1 MPAISPERTSEVEPT
16 NPSRRGWLRLL
27 WLLPLLA
34 VIVVAGWVST
44 ERSEEDTLLRQARS
58 DLDAGRAERAEASL
72 ARLVRK
78 PYLSREARWTGAE
91 LFFRLGEDHAAN
103 ALLKGARPDP
113 KDPRDRML
121 QGLAA
126 SCQRAALLLSQA
138 DRAKDPMARLDLARQ
153 ALTETPEAPLVL
165 RRVVEEELL
174 VMSRRE
180 ASGVAQQF
188 EIDYLKLRQGT
199 PKLAEDVKQRLA
211 HSLGERTN

>member
-1 MPAISPERTSEVEPT
+1 MPAISPERTPDVAAT

-34 VIVVAGWVST
+34 VIAVAGWVST
-44 ERSEEDTLLRQARS
+44 ERSEEDALLRQARR
-58 DLDAGRAERAEASL
+58 DLDAGKAERAEASL

-78 PYLSREARWTGAE
+78 PYLSREARWGGAE

-138 DRAKDPMARLDLARQ
+138 DRAKDPLARLDLARQ

-180 ASGVAQQF
+180 DPRVVKQF
-188 EIDYLKLRQGT
+188 EMDYLKLRQGT
-199 PKLAEDVKQRLA
+199 PRLASDVKQRLA
-211 HSLGERTN
+211 DSLGERAN